1 MIAMGV
7 DLGRKH
13 DSTALCV
20 VSSDENGIVKV
31 IAVHELKD
39 TPFAQQIDHIKRL
52 AARYEPSSIHVDST
66 GLGLPVV
73 EELRRQLGAVIE
85 AVSFTSQSK
94 AELVSRAV
102 VLLQDRKLRLPS
114 HARLR
119 DELHSVT
126 RQVTKDG
133 NVLYRVSQKF
143 GFSGAEYH
151 HADLAW
157 SLMLALRGVRDGG
170 ETLPIFTDSDR
181 NIISVDDRAFAPVS
195 RDPSGWPIIRTNWTW
210 GEYEEYEDHIRIG
223 GTMWPKNLWRRDH
236 NGKLPWEE

>member
-20 VSSDENGIVKV
+20 VSSDENGIVRV
-31 IAVHELKD
+31 VAVHELKD

-52 AARYEPSSIHVDST
+52 AAKYDPSSIHVDST
-66 GLGLPVV
+66 GLGLPEV

-85 AVSFTSQSK
+85 AVSFTSQST
-94 AELVSRAV
+94 AELVSPAGAV
-102 VLLQDRKLRLPS
+102 LQDRKLRLPS
-114 HARLR
+114 HGRLR

-126 RQVTKDG
+126 RQVTKEG

-157 SLMLALRGVRDGG
+157 SLMLALRGIRDGG
-170 ETLPIFTDSDR
+170 ETLPIFTDPDR

-195 RDPSGWPIIRTNWTW
+195 RDPSGWPIVYESAMW
-210 GEYEEYEDHIRIG
+210 GRIEEYQDHLRVAQC
-223 GTMWPKNLWRRDH
+223 MWDKKTWLKEYGRF
-236 NGKLPWEE
+236 

>member
-20 VSSDENGIVKV
+20 VSSDENGIVRIV
-31 IAVHELKD
+31 AVHELKD

-52 AARYEPSSIHVDST
+52 AAKYDPSSIHVDST

-114 HARLR
+114 HGRLR

-157 SLMLALRGVRDGG
+157 SLMLALRGIRDGG
-170 ETLPIFTDSDR
+170 ETLPIFTDPDR

-195 RDPSGWPIIRTNWTW
+195 RDPSGWPIVYESAMW
-210 GEYEEYEDHIRIG
+210 GRIEEYQDHLRVAQC
-223 GTMWPKNLWRRDH
+223 MWDKKTWLKEYGRF
-236 NGKLPWEE
+236 PWQE

>member
-20 VSSDENGIVKV
+20 VSSDENGIVRV
-31 IAVHELKD
+31 VAVHELKD

-52 AARYEPSSIHVDST
+52 AAKYDPSSIHVDST

-114 HARLR
+114 HGRLR

-157 SLMLALRGVRDGG
+157 SLMLALRGIRDGG
-170 ETLPIFTDSDR
+170 ETLPIFTDPDR

-195 RDPSGWPIIRTNWTW
+195 RDPSGWPIVYESAMW
-210 GEYEEYEDHIRIG
+210 GRIEEYQDHLRVAQC
-223 GTMWPKNLWRRDH
+223 MWDKKTWLKEYGRF
-236 NGKLPWEE
+236 PWQE

>member
-31 IAVHELKD
+31 VAVHELKD

-52 AARYEPSSIHVDST
+52 ATRYQPSSIHVDST

-85 AVSFTSQSK
+85 PVSFTAQSK
-94 AELVSRAV
+94 AELVSKAV

-133 NVLYRVSQKF
+133 NVLYRVSQQF

-157 SLMLALRGVRDGG
+157 AVMLALRGIHERAEFGF
-170 ETLPIFTDSDR
+170 IM
-181 NIISVDDRAFAPVS
+181 VDDQS
-195 RDPSGWPIIRTNWTW
+195 SIT
-210 GEYEEYEDHIRIG
+210 G
-223 GTMWPKNLWRRDH
+223 GPR
-236 NGKLPWEE
+236 PA

>member
-1 MIAMGV
+1 MIAMGI

-13 DSTALCV
+13 DSTAITV
-20 VSSDENGIVKV
+20 VSSDDNGIVKV
-31 IAVHELKD
+31 VAVHELKD
-39 TPFAQQIDHIKRL
+39 TPFAAQIEHIKRL
-52 AARYEPSSIHVDST
+52 TRKYDPSSIHVDST

-73 EELRRQLGAVIE
+73 EELRRQLGAIIE

-94 AELVSRAV
+94 AELVSKAV
-102 VLLQDRKLRLPS
+102 VLLQDRKLRLPT
-114 HARLR
+114 HGRLR

-157 SLMLALRGVRDGG
+157 SLMLALRGVHDGG

-181 NIISVDDRAFAPVS
+181 NIIPVDEGAVAPIS
-195 RDPSGWPIIRTNWTW
+195 CDPSGWPVIYESAKW
-210 GEYEEYEDHIRIG
+210 GR
-223 GTMWPKNLWRRDH
+223 
-236 NGKLPWEE
+236 